1 MARTTAVFGR
11 TSRQYILAMSMV
23 NLSMLVFQAYFIIY
37 LQVSGLS
44 YLQMSVIYSVNLV
57 FSALLSLP
65 MGNVADRFGR
75 RRALASGMAV
85 TAFSMLIYAFN
96 RDFTAFLIAELFW
109 AFGWAL
115 INGSNEAWVFDQLT
129 AEGRASE
136 GGRTF
141 TAMMS
146 ISYILG
152 VVGGI
157 IASALVVISLNMPFL
172 GAAIIAIICVVIVW
186 RRLPENYGSQTVALR
201 AILRECLAFYRRHTG
216 LQMLTA
222 AETCRYMAGV
232 IYLFLYQPY
241 LVAIGLGTDVLGLY
255 FSILMLSSA
264 TGAFLAPRLST
275 RLGYHRAMVL
285 SSAGL
290 FAGFAL
296 LSTSPGLLLSC
307 TLFALCGLSYGMGWP
322 PLMVWRNDLVPAR
335 IRASALS
342 LFASFTYLAGAVI
355 TTVLGALL
363 DATSPLAGFLFAA
376 VIALMSVPMYLV
388 AFRRTHS
395 HAQTPT

>member
-1 MARTTAVFGR
+1 MALGSVTLGR

-65 MGNVADRFGR
+65 MGNVADRYGR
-75 RRALASGMAV
+75 RRALASGIAV
-85 TAFSMLIYAFN
+85 TAISMLIYAFN

-115 INGSNEAWVFDQLT
+115 INGSNEAWVFDQLSV
-129 AEGRASE
+129 EDRASE
-136 GGRTF
+136 GGRAF

-146 ISYILG
+146 ISYVLG
-152 VVGGI
+152 IVGGV
-157 IASALVVISLNMPFL
+157 IASSLAVISLNMPFL
-172 GAAIIAIICVVIVW
+172 GAAIIALACVILVW
-186 RRLPENYGSQTVALR
+186 RRLPENYGTQALALG
-201 AILRECLAFYRRHTG
+201 AILRDCLAFYRKHFG
-216 LQMLTA
+216 LQMLTV

-241 LVAIGLGTDVLGLY
+241 LVAQGLGTDMLGVY
-255 FSILMLSSA
+255 FSILMSFSA
-264 TGAFLAPRLST
+264 AGAFLAPRLSH
-275 RLGYHRAMVL
+275 RLGYNWVMVV
-285 SSAGL
+285 SAFGL
-290 FAGFAL
+290 LAGFAV
-296 LSTSPGLLLSC
+296 LSTSPGMIGSC
-307 TLFALCGLSYGMGWP
+307 ALFALCGFSYGMGYP
-322 PLMVWRNDLVPAR
+322 PLMVWRNGLIPAH

-342 LFASFTYLAGAVI
+342 LFASFTYLAGAAI

-363 DATSPLAGFLFAA
+363 DATSPLVGFMFAA
-376 VIALMSVPMYLV
+376 IIALIAIPAYLISFSRSDHPLR
-388 AFRRTHS
+388 AAT
-395 HAQTPT
+395 